1 MDEQIMIVIREEK
14 QLHAGKFSFN
24 ETARLYNLENCS
36 LHIRRREN
44 LKSHYG
50 ESNSLSLSA
59 IKNKE
64 PNILITSSHTSCSP
78 HI

>member
-1 MDEQIMIVIREEK
+1 MDEEIMIVNHEEK

-24 ETARLYNLENCS
+24 ETTRLYNLESCS

-64 PNILITSSHTSCSP
+64 PNILITISHTSCRL